1 MNLKITC
8 NTNPDIP
15 GEWNQAE
22 VEQEMAELDID
33 VSSGD
38 EWLDYILGHVF
49 DDVALDSTIYNA
61 IMNPDVQSII
71 FKTDDNDIVKVEKTR

>member
-15 GEWNQAE
+15 GEWNQTE

-33 VSSGD
+33 TSNGD

-61 IMNPDVQSII
+61 IMDPNVQTII
-71 FKTDDNDIVKVEKTR
+71 FKTDDNDVVKVVKSN

>member
-22 VEQEMAELDID
+22 VEQEMSELGID
-33 VSSGD
+33 ASNGD

-49 DDVALDSTIYNA
+49 DDVALDSVIYNA
-61 IMNPDVQSII
+61 IMDPNVQSIV
-71 FKTDDNDIVKVEKTR
+71 FKTDDNDVVKVEKTR

>member
-22 VEQEMAELDID
+22 VEQEMAELGID
-33 VSSGD
+33 TSNGD

-49 DDVALDSTIYNA
+49 DDVALDSVIYNA
-61 IMNPDVQSII
+61 IMDPNVQSII
-71 FKTDDNDIVKVEKTR
+71 FKTDDNDVVKVEKNR

>member
-8 NTNPDIP
+8 NTNSDIP

-22 VEQEMAELDID
+22 VEQEMAEVGID

-71 FKTDDNDIVKVEKTR
+71 FKTDDNDVVKVEKTR

>member
-71 FKTDDNDIVKVEKTR
+71 FKTDDNDVVKVEKTR

>member
-33 VSSGD
+33 PSNGD

-71 FKTDDNDIVKVEKTR
+71 FKTDDNDVVKVEKTR

>member
-33 VSSGD
+33 LSNGD

-71 FKTDDNDIVKVEKTR
+71 FKTDDNDVVKVEKTR

>member
-33 VSSGD
+33 PSNGD

-61 IMNPDVQSII
+61 IMNPDVQTII
-71 FKTDDNDIVKVEKTR
+71 FKTEDNDVVKVEKTR

>member
-22 VEQEMAELDID
+22 VEQEMAEVGID
-33 VSSGD
+33 TSNGD
-38 EWLDYILGHVF
+38 EWLDYILSHVF
-49 DDVALDSTIYNA
+49 DDVALDSVIYNA
-61 IMNPDVQSII
+61 IMDPNVQSII
-71 FKTDDNDIVKVEKTR
+71 FKTDDNDVVKVLKSN

>member
-22 VEQEMAELDID
+22 VEQEMSEFGID
-33 VSSGD
+33 TSNGD

-61 IMNPDVQSII
+61 IMNPDVQTII
-71 FKTDDNDIVKVEKTR
+71 FKTDDNDVVKVVKSN

>member
-22 VEQEMAELDID
+22 VEQEMAELGID
-33 VSSGD
+33 TSNGD

-49 DDVALDSTIYNA
+49 DDVALDSVIYNA
-61 IMNPDVQSII
+61 IMDPNVQSII
-71 FKTDDNDIVKVEKTR
+71 FKTDDNDVVKVVKSN